1 MSTGERMSITARA
14 LTVRA
19 WLDGALRTL
28 CIGLFAV
35 LVLLVAWQV
44 FTRLVLGQPSAWSEE
59 AARHTFVW
67 VSLIG
72 IAIAVGEKADVIMD
86 VLVQRLPLA
95 LQRYADV
102 LAYLATLGFVLYV
115 MVFGGFQQSALAWG
129 QQNPLLPFTQGQ
141 LYLAL
146 PISGVLLSI
155 YLTIHIVAA
164 FLPGYQGH
172 VGVDEDLE
180 AAAL

>member
-1 MSTGERMSITARA
+1 MKKARA
-14 LTVRA
+14 G
-19 WLDGALRTL
+19 LDGTLRTA
-28 CIGLFAV
+28 CVTLFAL

-44 FTRLVLGQPSAWSEE
+44 FTRLVLGQPSAWTEE

-86 VLVQRLPLA
+86 FLVARLPVKF
-95 LQRYADV
+95 QRFAD
-102 LAYLATLGFVLYV
+102 LIAYLTTLAFVLYV
-115 MVFGGFQQSALAWG
+115 MVFGGFQQSVLAWG
-129 QQNPLLPFTQGQ
+129 QQNPLLPLSQGQ

-146 PISGVLLSI
+146 PISGVLLTI
-155 YLTIHIVAA
+155 YMIIHIVGTFSRNYA
-164 FLPGYQGH
+164 GH
-172 VGVDEDLE
+172 VDHDEDLE

>member
-1 MSTGERMSITARA
+1 MTVRKLTATA
-14 LTVRA
+14 RA
-19 WLDGALRTL
+19 WLDGTLRAI
-28 CIGLFAV
+28 CVSLFAL
-35 LVLLVAWQV
+35 LVLLVVWQV
-44 FTRLVLGQPSAWSEE
+44 FTRLVLGQPSAWTGE
-59 AARHTFVW
+59 AAQATFVW

-86 VLVQRLPLA
+86 FLVERLPVA
-95 LQRYADV
+95 LQRYADIV
-102 LAYLATLGFVLYV
+102 AYLATLAFVLYV

-129 QQNPLLPFTQGQ
+129 QLNPLLPLTQGQ

-155 YLTIHIVAA
+155 YLLIHIVGT
-164 FLPGYQGH
+164 FVLDYKGH

>member
-1 MSTGERMSITARA
+1 MTSTTIMPTAR
-14 LTVRA
+14 T
-19 WLDGALRTL
+19 WLDGALRAI
-28 CIGLFAV
+28 CVGLFAL

-44 FTRLVLGQPSAWSEE
+44 FTRLVLGQPSAWTEE

-86 VLVQRLPLA
+86 VLVERLPIPV
-95 LQRYADV
+95 QRCADLV
-102 LAYLATLGFVLYV
+102 AYLATLAFVLYV
-115 MVFGGFQQSALAWG
+115 MVYGGFQQSALAWG
-129 QQNPLLPFTQGQ
+129 QQNPLLPLTQGQ

-146 PISGVLLSI
+146 PVSGVLLTI
-155 YLTIHIVAA
+155 YLTIHIVGT
-164 FLPGYQGH
+164 FFPGYQGH

>member
-1 MSTGERMSITARA
+1 MAMRELMTTA
-14 LTVRA
+14 RA
-19 WLDGALRTL
+19 WLDHSLRAV
-28 CIGLFAV
+28 CVALFAL
-35 LVLLVAWQV
+35 LVGLVAWQV

-86 VLVQRLPLA
+86 FLVERLPRS
-95 LQRYADV
+95 LQRVADI
-102 LAYLATLGFVLYV
+102 LAYLATLAFVLYV
-115 MVFGGFQQSALAWG
+115 MVFGGLQQSMLAWS
-129 QQNPLLPFTQGQ
+129 QKNPLLPLTQGQ

-146 PISGVLLSI
+146 PIAGVLLTI
-155 YLTIHIVAA
+155 YLLIHIVGT
-164 FLPGYQGH
+164 FSSRYVGH
-172 VGVDEDLE
+172 VGMPDEDLE

>member
-1 MSTGERMSITARA
+1 MAARKLMTTA
-14 LTVRA
+14 RA
-19 WLDGALRTL
+19 WLDGTLRVG
-28 CIGLFAV
+28 CVALFAL

-72 IAIAVGEKADVIMD
+72 IAIAVGEKADVVMD
-86 VLVQRLPLA
+86 FLVARLPVS
-95 LQRYADV
+95 LQRIADI
-102 LAYLATLGFVLYV
+102 LAYLTTLAFVLYV
-115 MVFGGFQQSALAWG
+115 MVFGGIQQSALAWG
-129 QQNPLLPFTQGQ
+129 QQNPLLPLTQGQ

-146 PISGVLLSI
+146 PISGVLLTI
-155 YLTIHIVAA
+155 YLTIHIVGTFSSRYA
-164 FLPGYQGH
+164 GH
-172 VGVDEDLE
+172 EDDEDLE

>member
-1 MSTGERMSITARA
+1 MAGMSMTTAR
-14 LTVRA
+14 R
-19 WLDGALRTL
+19 WLDVSLRAI
-28 CIGLFAV
+28 CVALFAL

-72 IAIAVGEKADVIMD
+72 IAIAVGEKADVVMD
-86 VLVQRLPLA
+86 FLVERLPRS
-95 LQRYADV
+95 LQRVADIV
-102 LAYLATLGFVLYV
+102 AYLATLAFVLYV
-115 MVFGGFQQSALAWG
+115 MVFGGLQQSMLAWT
-129 QQNPLLPFTQGQ
+129 QENPLLPLTQGQ

-146 PISGVLLSI
+146 PISGALLTV
-155 YLTIHIVAA
+155 YLLIHIAGTLSSRYV
-164 FLPGYQGH
+164 GH
-172 VGVDEDLE
+172 VGDPDEDLE

>member
-1 MSTGERMSITARA
+1 MAIKERMSTA
-14 LTVRA
+14 RA
-19 WLDGALRTL
+19 WLDGTLRAL
-28 CIGLFAV
+28 CISLFAL

-86 VLVQRLPLA
+86 FLVERLPVA
-95 LQRYADV
+95 VQRYADIV
-102 LAYLATLGFVLYV
+102 AHLSTLAFVLYV
-115 MVFGGFQQSALAWG
+115 MVFGGFQQSAMAWG
-129 QQNPLLPFTQGQ
+129 QQNPLLPLTQGQ

-146 PISGVLLSI
+146 PLSGVLLTI
-155 YLTIHIVAA
+155 YLTIHIVGT
-164 FLPGYQGH
+164 FFPGYQGH
-172 VGVDEDLE
+172 VGIDEDLE

>member
-1 MSTGERMSITARA
+1 MTTA
-14 LTVRA
+14 RA
-19 WLDGALRTL
+19 WLDGTLRTG
-28 CIGLFAV
+28 CVALFAL

-72 IAIAVGEKADVIMD
+72 IAIAVGEKADVVMD
-86 VLVQRLPLA
+86 FLVARLPIS
-95 LQRYADV
+95 LQRIADI
-102 LAYLATLGFVLYV
+102 LAYLTTLAFVLYV
-115 MVFGGFQQSALAWG
+115 MVFGGIQQSVLAWG
-129 QQNPLLPFTQGQ
+129 QQNPLLPLSQGQ

-146 PISGVLLSI
+146 PISGVLLTI
-155 YLTIHIVAA
+155 YLTIHIVGTFSSRYA
-164 FLPGYQGH
+164 GH
-172 VGVDEDLE
+172 EDDEDLE